1 MFMSMTIRF
10 SFDDE
15 NQSNNQPQKETGEI
29 KSNDDGPKWNSN
41 SPTFKMVELT
51 DIVGVSVRNAMSPD
65 KIEASDAM
73 GEDAWMASHSLMI
86 GVNEKRNQDEI
97 KKLESYDR
105 VQVNK
110 NSEGDSDLIVT
121 FRLQDVST
129 ATSDNF

>member
-1 MFMSMTIRF
+1 MSMTIRF

-15 NQSNNQPQKETGEI
+15 NQSNNQPQKETDEI

-73 GEDAWMASHSLMI
+73 GEDAWMSSHSLMI
-86 GVNEKRNQDEI
+86 GVNEKII
-97 KKLESYDR
+97 KMK
-105 VQVNK
+105 
-110 NSEGDSDLIVT
+110 
-121 FRLQDVST
+121 
-129 ATSDNF
+129 